1 MPPIVSRLLGYL
13 PWGLGAALLVASAF
27 ASVQTFRLGKAE
39 DLVQAQK
46 VSIDLYKARILS
58 DAASIAQRDVL
69 IERQNAAVRSLV
81 EQQAADRTAYLA
93 RIAQADRR
101 AQVLQAQANDIMNR
115 TTEATGE
122 LERAREALKLIQE
135 VVGEKE

>member
-1 MPPIVSRLLGYL
+1 MPPIVSKLLGYL
-13 PWGLGAALLVASAF
+13 PWGLGAALLAASAF
-27 ASVQTFRLGKAE
+27 ASVQTFRLGKAQ

-46 VSIDLYKARILS
+46 VSIELFKARILS
-58 DAASIAQRDVL
+58 DASSIAQRDVL

-81 EQQAADRTAYLA
+81 EQQSADRTAYLA

-101 AQVLQAQANDIMNR
+101 AQVLQAQATDIMNR

-135 VVGEKE
+135 VVGEQE